1 MGDRDRSRTHRR
13 ESHQQLTAPAVVDVA
28 PGHDAWVPGDEPG
41 VLIEDDFEGDTVVRL
56 DSPASTTTDP
66 GCRLR
71 PLGPSACH
79 QAHQRASYPEP
90 TVLVTSCSRTD
101 HGAPQ
106 DDPPAQD
113 PAQSVHGAVRYQPPV
128 SPGQRVQDR
137 RKIARCAELT
147 TTCQSCIR
155 VASSGCV
162 VRARR
167 SVRLHPVTGPS
178 RCSSVL
184 SAVCLPLAGQG
195 QRWFD

>member
-1 MGDRDRSRTHRR
+1 MGDRDRSRTHRP
-13 ESHQQLTAPAVVDVA
+13 ESHQRLTAPAVVDVA

-41 VLIEDDFEGDTVVRL
+41 VLIEDDFEEDTVVHL

-66 GCRLR
+66 GCRSR

-90 TVLVTSCSRTD
+90 TVLVRFSSRTD
-101 HGAPQ
+101 HGAPEN
-106 DDPPAQD
+106 DPPAQD
-113 PAQSVHGAVRYQPPV
+113 SAQSVHGGVRYQPPV
-128 SPGQRVQDR
+128 SPRQRVQDR

-155 VASSGCV
+155 VASSVASFGRAVRCV
-162 VRARR
+162 STR
-167 SVRLHPVTGPS
+167 SPAEPVFV
-178 RCSSVL
+178 VL
-184 SAVCLPLAGQG
+184 LAVYLPLAGQG